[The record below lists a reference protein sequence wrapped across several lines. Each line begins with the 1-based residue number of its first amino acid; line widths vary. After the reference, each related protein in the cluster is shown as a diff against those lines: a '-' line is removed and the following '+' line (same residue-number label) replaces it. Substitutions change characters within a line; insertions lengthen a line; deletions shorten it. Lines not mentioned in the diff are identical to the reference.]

1 MSRMRFAGQ
10 VAVVTG
16 AANGIGLATARQL
29 HHEGAHV
36 VLCDRDAAKADAEAR
51 SLCETGPTCLGLG
64 CDVAFRTQVRA
75 VIEATERQYGR
86 LDVMVNNAGFSLARD
101 VLDLSDAD
109 FDSVLN
115 ANTRGTFYGAQEA
128 ARVMK
133 RLGGG
138 TIVNMSSAQAQL
150 AMPTQL
156 AYGTSKAAISQMTRV
171 LAVALAGSG
180 IRVNAVAPGT
190 IRTAATER
198 GILANAEAHRNILA
212 RTPAG
217 RLGEPDEVAQ
227 VICFLA
233 SAEASY
239 VTGQVVFIDGGR
251 TALNLTV

>member
-1 MSRMRFAGQ
+1 
-10 VAVVTG
+10 
-16 AANGIGLATARQL
+16 
-29 HHEGAHV
+29 
-36 VLCDRDAAKADAEAR
+36 
-51 SLCETGPTCLGLG
+51 
-64 CDVAFRTQVRA
+64 
-75 VIEATERQYGR
+75 
-86 LDVMVNNAGFSLARD
+86 FSLARD

-150 AMPTQL
+150 AIPTQL

-198 GILANAEAHRNILA
+198 GILANADAHRNILA

-217 RLGEPDEVAQ
+217 RLGEPEEVAQ
-227 VICFLA
+227 VICF
-233 SAEASY
+233 
-239 VTGQVVFIDGGR
+239 
-251 TALNLTV
+251 

>member
-1 MSRMRFAGQ
+1 MRFKDQ

-29 HHEGAHV
+29 HREGAHV
-36 VLCDRDAAKADAEAR
+36 VLLDIDGARAQQEA
-51 SLCETGPTCLGLG
+51 SALSASGPACLGLA
-64 CDVAFRTQVRA
+64 CDVASRAQVSA
-75 VIEATERQYGR
+75 GIEAAEQQFGR
-86 LDVMVNNAGFSLARD
+86 LDVMVNNAGFSLAGD
-101 VLDLSDAD
+101 VLEVSDAE
-109 FDSVLN
+109 FDSVMG
-115 ANTRGTFYGAQEA
+115 ANTKGTFYGAQEA
-128 ARVMK
+128 ARVMA

-138 TIVNMSSAQAQL
+138 AIVNMSSAQAYL
-150 AMPTQL
+150 AIPTQL
-156 AYGTSKAAISQMTRV
+156 PYGTSKGAISQMTRV
-171 LAVALAGSG
+171 LAVALAARG

-198 GILANAEAHRNILA
+198 GILSNDAVHREILA

-217 RLGEPDEVAQ
+217 RLGEPEEVAQ

-233 SAEASY
+233 SSEASY

>member
-1 MSRMRFAGQ
+1 MRFEGQ

-29 HHEGAHV
+29 HREGAHV
-36 VLCDRDAAKADAEAR
+36 VLCDRDGAKAMAEADGL
-51 SLCETGPTCLGLG
+51 SATGPACLGLA
-64 CDVAFRTQVRA
+64 CDVAVRAQVRA
-75 VIEATERQYGR
+75 GIEAAERRFGR

-101 VLDLSDAD
+101 VLEVSDD
-109 FDSVLN
+109 EFDAVLN

-128 ARVMK
+128 ARVMA

-138 TIVNMSSAQAQL
+138 TIVNMSSAQAALAIPDQL
-150 AMPTQL
+150 P
-156 AYGTSKAAISQMTRV
+156 YGTSKGAISQMTRV
-171 LAVALAGSG
+171 LAVALAARG

-198 GILANAEAHRNILA
+198 GILSNEAVHRKILS

-217 RLGEPDEVAQ
+217 RLGEPEEVAS

-233 SAEASY
+233 SRDASY
-239 VTGQVVFIDGGR
+239 VTGQVIFIDGGR
-251 TALNLTV
+251 TALNLTI

>member
-1 MSRMRFAGQ
+1 MRFKDQ

-29 HHEGAHV
+29 HREGAHV
-36 VLCDRDAAKADAEAR
+36 VLLDIDGARAQQEA
-51 SLCETGPTCLGLG
+51 SALSASGPACLGLA
-64 CDVAFRTQVRA
+64 CDVASRAQVSA
-75 VIEATERQYGR
+75 GIEAAEQQFGR
-86 LDVMVNNAGFSLARD
+86 LDVMVNNAGFSLAGD
-101 VLDLSDAD
+101 VLEVSDAE
-109 FDSVLN
+109 FDSVMG
-115 ANTRGTFYGAQEA
+115 ANTKGTFYGAQEA
-128 ARVMK
+128 ARVMA

-138 TIVNMSSAQAQL
+138 AIVNMSSAQAYL
-150 AMPTQL
+150 AIPTQL
-156 AYGTSKAAISQMTRV
+156 PYGTSKGAISQMTRV
-171 LAVALAGSG
+171 LAVALAARG

-198 GILANAEAHRNILA
+198 GILSNDAVHRKILA

-217 RLGEPDEVAQ
+217 RLGEPEEVAQ

-233 SAEASY
+233 SSEASY